1 MEHESSDTESDINDT
16 EDQVADMVIVEST
29 VDDVDHTEPDWRQ
42 FATNYKGFQ
51 LETTQQSLTTDL
63 FTAVKAE
70 KG

>member
-1 MEHESSDTESDINDT
+1 MEHESSDTGSDGDDT
-16 EDQVADMVIVEST
+16 EDQVAAEIVEST
-29 VDDVDHTEPDWRQ
+29 VDDADHTEPDWRQ

-51 LETTQQSLTTDL
+51 LETTQESLTSDL

>member
-1 MEHESSDTESDINDT
+1 MEHESSDIESDINDT